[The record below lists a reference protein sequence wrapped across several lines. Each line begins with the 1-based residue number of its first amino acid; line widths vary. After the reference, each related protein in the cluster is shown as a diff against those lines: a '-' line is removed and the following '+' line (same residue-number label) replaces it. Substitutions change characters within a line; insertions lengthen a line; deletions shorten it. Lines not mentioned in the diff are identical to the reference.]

1 MKVLLTGGAGYVGS
15 ACLRYLLRHGYDAVA
30 FDNLSEGNRDAV
42 PEGRLIVG
50 DILDPDL
57 LVEVLGAGKF
67 DAVMHFAAVASV
79 PESIERPETYW
90 RINALGTKNVLDAMR
105 RTGVP
110 RIVFSSTAATYG
122 VDGDMPLTEDS
133 PQRPQ
138 TPYGTTKLACEWMI
152 REYSAAYQFGYTHLR
167 YFNAS
172 GADESSHHGEDRRTE
187 SHLIPLALQAAQGQ
201 RDKLL
206 IFGGDWPTRDG
217 TNVRDYVH
225 VEDLAH
231 AHRLAVEAL
240 EPGMGR
246 AYCLGNG
253 TGTTVLEVVGA
264 CEDVVGRPIR
274 YAIVDRRTG
283 DPPILLASPDRI
295 MRELGWAPRYPD
307 IKSIVRTAW
316 QWHSTHPYG
325 YPKS

>member
-30 FDNLSEGNRDAV
+30 FDDLSEGNRGAV
-42 PEGRLIVG
+42 PEGRLIVE
-50 DILDPDL
+50 DMLDPDR
-57 LVEVLGAGKF
+57 LVEVLGAEKVRRG
-67 DAVMHFAAVASV
+67 DALRGSRVV
-79 PESIERPETYW
+79 PESIKSPETYW

-105 RTGVP
+105 RTGVQ

-138 TPYGTTKLACEWMI
+138 TPNGTTKLASEWMI
-152 REYSAAYQFGYTHLR
+152 REYSAAYKIGSTHLR

-172 GADESSHHGEDRRTE
+172 GADESGHHGEDRRTE

-225 VEDLAH
+225 VEDLAQ
-231 AHRLAVEAL
+231 AHRLAVEAV

-246 AYCLGNG
+246 AFCMGSG
-253 TGTTVLEVVGA
+253 TGTTVLEVLRA
-264 CEDVVGRPIR
+264 CEEVVGRTIPH
-274 YAIVDRRTG
+274 AIVDRRPG
-283 DPPILLASPDRI
+283 DPAVLVASPDRI